1 MTEEGIL
8 AKRWQGI
15 ATGWILMMW
24 LVLSA
29 AAAAA
34 QQAIEN
40 EIRADVG
47 GLRSGN
53 GKVMCA
59 LYSSAEGYPKDG
71 NKAMAYSSSAI
82 LNGHGECKF
91 TGIRPG
97 KYAVSVFHDENSN
110 GKLDA
115 NFMGIPKE
123 GVGASNNAK
132 GHFGPPMFEDAAFQ
146 FPGGHL
152 ELKIAMMYY

>member
-1 MTEEGIL
+1 MANRRQRIMLPQIL
-8 AKRWQGI
+8 
-15 ATGWILMMW
+15 LLW
-24 LVLSA
+24 LLLPA
-29 AAAAA
+29 FTIAA
-34 QQAIEN
+34 QPVPEGVIH
-40 EIRADVG
+40 ADVD
-47 GLRSGN
+47 GLRSGK
-53 GKVMCA
+53 GQVMCA
-59 LYSSAEGYPKDG
+59 LYSSADGYPRDG
-71 NKAMAYSSSAI
+71 NKAMAYSSSTI

-152 ELKIAMMYY
+152 ELKIAMTYY